1 MGTVNGTYQEVKE
14 HRRSFWSYLKDNE
27 LDYYPTGGLRAL
39 LVALITIAWAT
50 EQFERSRL
58 SPVLVYFLKDFNISL
73 RTYGQLTLPALL
85 ASGLGAYVL
94 GGIADRYGRR
104 PAIIWPMFIYVFFL
118 VGLALAPNLWVY
130 FGLYTIGAFLI
141 MGMSAAINA
150 AIRDI
155 IPQTGRAMA
164 YAFITLAWAAGGFM
178 TLGVGAL
185 TLHRWPGWRPQLWIG
200 LVIASF
206 ITALVMICYR
216 DLSARIRGLV
226 IANRQQAIEAEAK
239 ALGFKP
245 TEADAL
251 SGRIIYR
258 KIHIWMIASSL
269 LWYGIAYGTML
280 GYLPTFLT
288 QYHGIHP
295 ARAAKFATFVFLTGG
310 ASSFFSGWLSDRTGL
325 RKLLVAIFTGMN
337 GALLIVLSLMPKGTS
352 TGTLLWILIPSGAL
366 FGCYYPNW
374 CALLAE
380 NTEEVSPYGVGRAFG
395 LAGIALMLQG
405 FIISGIMPQVVERWG
420 WPVWMACAGLLMA
433 SCIFWISFA
442 KDPWFK
448 SRMVK
453 TG

>member
-1 MGTVNGTYQEVKE
+1 MAIQNGTVQEVKD
-14 HRRSFWSYLKDNE
+14 RKKNFWSYLKNKE
-27 LDYYPTGGLRAL
+27 LDYFPTGGLRAW

-58 SPVLVYFLKDFNISL
+58 SPVIVYFLKDFNISL
-73 RTYGQLTLPALL
+73 TTFGQLHLPALL
-85 ASGLGAYVL
+85 ASGFGAYVL

-104 PAIIWPMFIYVFFL
+104 PAIIWPMFIYIFFL
-118 VGLALAPNLWVY
+118 AGLAMAPNLWVY
-130 FGLYTIGAFLI
+130 FSLYTIGAFLI

-150 AIRDI
+150 AIRDV

-164 YAFITLAWAAGGFM
+164 YAFITLAWAAGAFM

-185 TLHRWPGWRPQLWIG
+185 TLKRWPGWRPQLWIG

-226 IANRQQAIEAEAK
+226 ITNRQQAIEAEAK
-239 ALGFKP
+239 LLGFKP
-245 TEADAL
+245 TQADAL
-251 SGRIIYR
+251 SGRIIY
-258 KIHIWMIASSL
+258 KTLHIWMIASSL
-269 LWYGIAYGTML
+269 LWFGIAYATYTS
-280 GYLPTFLT
+280 YLPTFLT
-288 QYHGIHP
+288 QYHGFHP
-295 ARAAKFATFVFLTGG
+295 ARAAKFSTFVFLAGG
-310 ASSFFSGWLSDRTGL
+310 AAAFISGWISDRTGL
-325 RKLLVAIFTGMN
+325 RKLLVAIFSGLN
-337 GALLIVLSLMPKGTS
+337 GILMIVLSLMPKGTS
-352 TGTLLWILIPSGAL
+352 PETLLWILIPNGVL

-380 NTEEVSPYGVGRAFG
+380 NTEEVSPFGVGRAFG

-405 FIISGIMPQVVERWG
+405 LVTSGILPQVVDRLG
-420 WPVWMACAGLLMA
+420 WPAWMFCAGVLMA

-448 SRMVK
+448 SRLVK
-453 TG
+453 AG